1 MTTNNSTG
9 NKRNTL
15 PWAEY
20 IAQELAEPDMAMDY
34 LKVIEEELE
43 PGDMAR
49 ALQTVLQL
57 HPQLTPL
64 VVPAYARYLSPAE
77 LDSLTELACVA
88 DFVKPNRH
96 GLLRLMS
103 HTLAEAS

>member
-1 MTTNNSTG
+1 MTTNSSIP
-9 NKRNTL
+9 KRNTL

-34 LKVIEEELE
+34 LKVIEDELE

-49 ALQTVLQL
+49 ALRTVLEL

-64 VVPAYARYLSPAE
+64 VIPAYARHLSPDE
-77 LDSLTELACVA
+77 LDGLTELACVA
-88 DFVKPNRH
+88 EFVKVNRH
-96 GLLRLMS
+96 GLLRLMPQ
-103 HTLAEAS
+103 TLAEAS

>member
-34 LKVIEEELE
+34 LRVVEEELE

-64 VVPAYARYLSPAE
+64 VLPAYARHLNPEE
-77 LDSLTELACVA
+77 LDSLTSLVCVA
-88 DFVKPNRH
+88 DFVQTNRH
-96 GLLRLMS
+96 GLLRLMPHS
-103 HTLAEAS
+103 LAEAS